1 MPTATPVLV
10 SQPGATTA
18 MQAQMAL
25 VRDKSG
31 AVLQGFGA
39 NPQWCLGGRL
49 RVSAT
54 RVPAMAYEQQTQA
67 TDQSVLAFL
76 NAVEPVRRRQQGLE
90 LLALFVELTQAQ
102 PVMWGPSMVGF
113 GQVRYTYASGHS
125 GEMFQIGFS
134 PRKAALTLYG
144 LTTYGSNADLL
155 ADLGKHRVGK
165 GCLYINKLE
174 DVDLGV
180 LRELIRRGWTD
191 DSSFLD
197 SHPDAVVE
205 RLDDSASELP

>member
-1 MPTATPVLV
+1 
-10 SQPGATTA
+10 
-18 MQAQMAL
+18 
-25 VRDKSG
+25 
-31 AVLQGFGA
+31 
-39 NPQWCLGGRL
+39 
-49 RVSAT
+49 
-54 RVPAMAYEQQTQA
+54 MAYEQQTQV

-76 NAVEPVRRRQQGLE
+76 NGVEPIRRRQQGFELLE
-90 LLALFVELTQAQ
+90 LFAAITQAQ

-113 GQVRYTYASGHS
+113 GHVRYTYASGHS

-180 LRELIRRGWTD
+180 LRELIRRGWAD
-191 DSSFLD
+191 ENSFVD
-197 SHPDAVVE
+197 SHADAVVE
-205 RLDDSASELP
+205 RLDDFASDLP